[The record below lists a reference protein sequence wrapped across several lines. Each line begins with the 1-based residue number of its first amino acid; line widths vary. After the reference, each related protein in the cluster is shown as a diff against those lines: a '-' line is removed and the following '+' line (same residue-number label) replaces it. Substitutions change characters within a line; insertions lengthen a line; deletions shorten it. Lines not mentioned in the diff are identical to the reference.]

1 MDKIE
6 ELSVRLSLLERRQM
20 GWRKVLKE
28 IRYSAPLFTNSW
40 RGPKE
45 IIFLV
50 RKQDG
55 FDKIKARKA
64 VEDYRA
70 IENTIINQMRP
81 LHS

>member
-6 ELSVRLSLLERRQM
+6 ELSVRLSLFERRQM
-20 GWRKVLKE
+20 GWGKVLKE

-45 IIFLV
+45 IIFME

-55 FDKIKARKA
+55 FDKIKARKTA
-64 VEDYRA
+64 EDYRA
-70 IENTIINQMRP
+70 IENTKINQMRP

>member
-1 MDKIE
+1 MDKIQ

-28 IRYSAPLFTNSW
+28 IRYLAPLFTNSW

-45 IIFLV
+45 IIFMV
-50 RKQDG
+50 RKEDG
-55 FDKIKARKA
+55 FDKIKAA
-64 VEDYRA
+64 EDYRA
-70 IENTIINQMRP
+70 IKNTIINQMRP

>member
-1 MDKIE
+1 
-6 ELSVRLSLLERRQM
+6 M

-28 IRYSAPLFTNSW
+28 ISYFAPLFTNSW

-45 IIFLV
+45 IIFMV
-50 RKQDG
+50 RKEDG

-64 VEDYRA
+64 AEDYWV
-70 IENTIINQMRP
+70 IKNTLINQMRP

>member
-1 MDKIE
+1 
-6 ELSVRLSLLERRQM
+6 M

-28 IRYSAPLFTNSW
+28 IRYLAPLFTNSW

-45 IIFLV
+45 IIFMV
-50 RKQDG
+50 RKEDG

-64 VEDYRA
+64 AEDYWG
-70 IENTIINQMRP
+70 IKNTLINQMRP